1 MSCLRL
7 STSTCR
13 KCRPRE
19 HVIGP
24 MHMRLTGFS
33 PNGPLLP
40 AHATFA
46 LQPAQ
51 SIGSFLIFS
60 RRSCPMVWQTRRTGN
75 CHPDALVAPSFP
87 ESRSALETRFDMQ
100 LSDLLLSDHLHGHV
114 MLRRRRGC
122 AGHPASLDSS
132 ALSPR

>member
-33 PNGPLLP
+33 LNGPLLP

-60 RRSCPMVWQTRRTGN
+60 GRSCPMVWQTQRTGE
-75 CHPDALVAPSFP
+75 CHPDALVSPGQSK
-87 ESRSALETRFDMQ
+87 SRSALETRFDTR
-100 LSDLLLSDHLHGHV
+100 LSNLLLSDHLDGHV
-114 MLRRRRGC
+114 MLSRRRVC

-132 ALSPR
+132 SLSPK